1 MPAPSASPLPTTDL
15 TPPLPSQPVADHL
28 VIPWAVALAEPQEE
42 ARPGLDMADALP
54 ELPVL
59 QSLLARLTEQQWLH
73 GDEYQLAAPH
83 ERLLANAV
91 GWPGGE
97 AAAPPQ
103 QATANTADAATSNTD
118 TQPAQAP
125 WAALWAHLDGL
136 PAKPDEAWGL
146 LTPSHW
152 LMGRDHL
159 TLLHPD
165 ELALSEAESR
175 TLFDAVRP
183 LFESEGWQLTWGA
196 PLRWY
201 VQHPS
206 LAALPSAS
214 LDRVIG
220 RNPDLW
226 MPNHPQARLLR
237 RLQNEVQMLLYQHPV
252 NDARDARRAL
262 SVNSFWLS
270 GTGTPAEQADKTAHN
285 TGDTAWPN
293 WPLHLADAP
302 RQALLRGD
310 LPAWQAAWQALDAGP
325 LRQLS
330 QALDA
335 GRPVRLTLCGERH
348 ALTLSQPTRRP
359 GLLANL
365 GRALPW
371 RKTTVSAAD
380 LLRQL

>member
-1 MPAPSASPLPTTDL
+1 MPALSASALPTTDL
-15 TPPLPSQPVADHL
+15 TPPLPSPQAADHL
-28 VIPWAVALAEPQEE
+28 VIPWAVALAEPREE
-42 ARPGLDMADALP
+42 AHPGMDMADALP

-59 QSLLARLTEQQWLH
+59 QGLLARLTEQQWLH

-83 ERLLANAV
+83 ERLLARAV
-91 GWPGGE
+91 GWPHDE
-97 AAAPPQ
+97 AAAQP
-103 QATANTADAATSNTD
+103 QATSDKGPGSAD

-136 PAKPDEAWGL
+136 PAEPGEAWGL

-159 TLLHPD
+159 TLLHPH
-165 ELALSEAESR
+165 ELALSEVESR

-201 VQHPS
+201 VRHPS

-226 MPNHPQARLLR
+226 MPDHPQARLLR
-237 RLQNEVQMLLYQHPV
+237 RLQNEVQMLLYRHPV
-252 NDARDARRAL
+252 NDERESRRAL

-270 GTGTPAEQADKTAHN
+270 GTGSPASDA
-285 TGDTAWPN
+285 GWPV
-293 WPLHLADAP
+293 WPLRLADAP

-325 LRQLS
+325 FRELS
-330 QALDA
+330 HALEA

-348 ALTLSQPTRRP
+348 AVTLSQPAQRP
-359 GLLANL
+359 GLLATL

-371 RKTTVSAAD
+371 RKTHLRAAD